1 MERTKLMLMGGVFS
15 LAFILRIAVLTGLIL
30 PTAFENSIKVVF
42 VLASS
47 SMVIRTCIRFGKL
60 VKYTLTIIGFLLI
73 TVFWFSL
80 YFRIRFNGVEFGDD
94 DAPINYTIS
103 FVSFAR
109 SY

>member
-1 MERTKLMLMGGVFS
+1 MEKTKLYLMGMVFS
-15 LAFILRIAVLTGLIL
+15 LALILRVAVFTNLIL

-60 VKYTLTIIGFLLI
+60 VKYTLTIIAFLLI
-73 TVFWFSL
+73 TVFWFAI
-80 YFRIRFNGVEFGDD
+80 YFRIRFNGVDLGDN

-103 FVSFAR
+103 FVNFGR

>member
-1 MERTKLMLMGGVFS
+1 MEKTKLTLMGFVFS
-15 LAFILRIAVLTGLIL
+15 VAFIIRIAVLTGLIL

-60 VKYTLTIIGFLLI
+60 VKYTLTIIAFLLI

-80 YFRIRFNGVEFGDD
+80 YFRIRFKGVEFGDD

-103 FVSFAR
+103 LVSFAR
-109 SY
+109 TY